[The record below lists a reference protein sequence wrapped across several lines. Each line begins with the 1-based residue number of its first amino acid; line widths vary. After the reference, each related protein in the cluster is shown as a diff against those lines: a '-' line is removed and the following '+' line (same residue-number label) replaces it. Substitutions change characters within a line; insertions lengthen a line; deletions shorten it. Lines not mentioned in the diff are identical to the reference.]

1 MPADIARPKV
11 ALIGRPNVGKS
22 TLYNR
27 LVGRRQAI
35 TDELPGVTRDRL
47 YGVCEWDGY
56 EFTVIDCGGIGPESE
71 DPLWEPVAENSYR
84 AMAEADVVVMVTDGR
99 TGVTLSDDEVVKALR
114 RQQRP
119 VIVAVNK
126 IEDVKHEP
134 DAYAFYQLGYKDV
147 VFISAL
153 AGRNT
158 GELLDLVVER
168 IDWTDYARATPQ
180 FAAWR
185 YDEAHP
191 EPPVADDA
199 AAADGTDGGQLPAE
213 LADYPFAWA
222 EESRPR
228 FVPDDSWRDTPVELV
243 FVGRQNVGKSSLTNA
258 LLKDSRALVSDIA
271 GTTRDPL
278 LCHFE
283 HDGQE
288 YTVLD
293 TAGMKRIS
301 RLKEDVDYY
310 SLLRAERG
318 LKLSE
323 VALLT
328 IDAEV
333 GVVEQDKRVAAK
345 IADAGRAVVIV
356 VNKAD
361 LIAPGPHQ
369 LRAYEQYVR
378 SELAKLGWAELVFTS
393 ALTGSGL
400 SELLATASRARANF
414 HRRLDYESLRVVLE
428 EAVTL
433 NPPPVVKNRELRFF
447 DFRQIG
453 NCPPTFLVEVNDK
466 LIMRQAYKRFL
477 YNTIRKH
484 FELAGTHIDMV
495 YYTRRRKRGRRA
507 GRRG

>member
-1 MPADIARPKV
+1 
-11 ALIGRPNVGKS
+11 
-22 TLYNR
+22 
-27 LVGRRQAI
+27 
-35 TDELPGVTRDRL
+35 
-47 YGVCEWDGY
+47 
-56 EFTVIDCGGIGPESE
+56 
-71 DPLWEPVAENSYR
+71 VAENSYR

-114 RQQRP
+114 RQSRP

-168 IDWTDYARATPQ
+168 IDWTDYPRATPE

-191 EPPVADDA
+191 EPPLAEA
-199 AAADGTDGGQLPAE
+199 AAEGAGEEQLPE
-213 LADYPFAWA
+213 DLGDYPFAWA

-258 LLKDSRALVSDIA
+258 LLKDNRALVSDIA

-278 LCHFE
+278 LCRFE
-283 HDGQE
+283 HGGQE
-288 YTVLD
+288 FTVLD

-310 SLLRAERG
+310 SLIRAERG

-328 IDAEV
+328 IDAAV
-333 GVVEQDKRVAAK
+333 GVVEQDKRVASK
-345 IADAGRAVVIV
+345 IDEAGRAVVIV

-361 LIAPGPHQ
+361 LLEPGPHQ
-369 LRAYEQYVR
+369 RRAYEEYLR
-378 SELAKLGWAELVFTS
+378 GELAKLRWAEVVFTS
-393 ALTGSGL
+393 AVTGNGL
-400 SELLATASRARANF
+400 DGMLAAAARARANF
-414 HRRLDYESLRVVLE
+414 HRRIDNESLRVVLE

-453 NCPPTFLVEVNDK
+453 NCPPTFLIEVNDK
-466 LIMRQAYKRFL
+466 LIMRQAYRRFL

-484 FELAGTHIDMV
+484 FELAGTHIDIV
-495 YYTRRRKRGRRA
+495 YYTRRRKRGRRP